1 MNGPEQCLPGPPPR
15 RKSYGMYFKL
25 NNIPTQTAHRHRD
38 VQRSGLVDEATTASR
53 CPVVAIGLRTA
64 AVAVIDPAGRR
75 HPERAVEVVTV
86 ALAVE
91 RSVGV
96 RLDIGD
102 FLGLGRK
109 HHAVHKTEPARIPQV
124 SSRVSIGL
132 LQFPLTC
139 MSGKACARPSVP
151 TLYAKF
157 CFSSFGTGSLKNR
170 K

>member
-64 AVAVIDPAGRR
+64 AVAVNDPAGRR
-75 HPERAVEVVTV
+75 HPERSVEVVTV

-96 RLDIGD
+96 RLDIETSS
-102 FLGLGRK
+102 GLDASIMPCTRPNLPGSRK
-109 HHAVHKTEPARIPQV
+109 SARASV
-124 SSRVSIGL
+124 L
-132 LQFPLTC
+132 DCYNFP
-139 MSGKACARPSVP
+139 
-151 TLYAKF
+151 
-157 CFSSFGTGSLKNR
+157 
-170 K
+170 

>member
-1 MNGPEQCLPGPPPR
+1 
-15 RKSYGMYFKL
+15 MYFKL

-139 MSGKACARPSVP
+139 MSGKACARPFGSYIILVLLLFWELVP
-151 TLYAKF
+151 SKLSQTKE
-157 CFSSFGTGSLKNR
+157 K

>member
-1 MNGPEQCLPGPPPR
+1 MIYR
-15 RKSYGMYFKL
+15 RKLHIATG
-25 NNIPTQTAHRHRD
+25 ID

-109 HHAVHKTEPARIPQV
+109 HHAVHKTEPAIQDPASQ
-124 SSRVSIGL
+124 
-132 LQFPLTC
+132 P
-139 MSGKACARPSVP
+139 ARQ
-151 TLYAKF
+151 Y
-157 CFSSFGTGSLKNR
+157 
-170 K
+170 

>member
-1 MNGPEQCLPGPPPR
+1 M
-15 RKSYGMYFKL
+15 
-25 NNIPTQTAHRHRD
+25 
-38 VQRSGLVDEATTASR
+38 QRSGLVDEATTASR

-64 AVAVIDPAGRR
+64 AVAIIDPAGRR

-109 HHAVHKTEPARIPQV
+109 HHAVHKTEPAIQDPASQ
-124 SSRVSIGL
+124 
-132 LQFPLTC
+132 P
-139 MSGKACARPSVP
+139 ARQ
-151 TLYAKF
+151 Y
-157 CFSSFGTGSLKNR
+157 
-170 K
+170 

>member
-1 MNGPEQCLPGPPPR
+1 M
-15 RKSYGMYFKL
+15 
-25 NNIPTQTAHRHRD
+25 ID

-109 HHAVHKTEPARIPQV
+109 HHAVHKTEPAMIPPV
-124 SSRVSIGL
+124 S
-132 LQFPLTC
+132 
-139 MSGKACARPSVP
+139 ARLNIYSVLDCYNSP
-151 TLYAKF
+151 
-157 CFSSFGTGSLKNR
+157 
-170 K
+170 